1 MFWKEAGYAAL
12 CISIPVL
19 WGLAVYR
26 ISSLIE
32 KKALRQPPTQQPTAP
47 QEQDGETPGLP
58 LDYHI

>member
-12 CISIPVL
+12 CICVPVL

-32 KKALRQPPTQQPTAP
+32 KRVLRHRRSP
-47 QEQDGETPGLP
+47 QESESEKPSLP

>member
-1 MFWKEAGYAAL
+1 MFWKEAVYAAL
-12 CISIPVL
+12 CISVPVL

-32 KKALRQPPTQQPTAP
+32 KRALRGHPSS
-47 QEQDGETPGLP
+47 QESDIERPGLP